1 MVGWELTA
9 RRDKQHSRNDVPH
22 EKGETAML
30 PVLEGTI
37 ARRILLN
44 FRIRPEALE
53 KLLPDSVTAEE
64 HNGWAIAGVCLIRLE
79 KLRPKGLHSGMGI
92 SSENMAHRIAVRYA
106 SKDGTKPGVF
116 IWRRETD
123 RKMVQLLGGRAFP
136 GVHHGATFEVAE
148 DTSGISMNVRS
159 DDGQTDIVFS
169 ASYVRNWQ
177 PTPAFTNF
185 DEVSAFFRQGDCGF
199 SCSLRGDKLE
209 GMQLRMLRWEM
220 TPLEVQLK
228 REAFYFDASR
238 FPTGSVEF
246 DCGLAM
252 RGLPHEWHELED
264 VPELAGMAR
273 E

>member
-1 MVGWELTA
+1 
-9 RRDKQHSRNDVPH
+9 
-22 EKGETAML
+22 ML

-53 KLLPDSVTAEE
+53 KLLPDSVEAEA

-79 KLRPKGLHSGMGI
+79 KLRPKGLPGGVGI
-92 SSENMAHRIAVRYA
+92 SSENMAHRISIRYM
-106 SKDGTKPGVF
+106 SKDGMKPGVF

-136 GVHHGATFEVAE
+136 GVHHGATFDVDENPA
-148 DTSGISMNVRS
+148 GISMDVRS
-159 DDGQTDIVFS
+159 DDGKTDIAFS
-169 ASYVRNWQ
+169 ANYLPSWQ
-177 PTPAFTNF
+177 PTPAFATF
-185 DEVSAFFRQGDCGF
+185 EEVSGFFRQGDCGF

-209 GMQLRMLRWEM
+209 GIQLRMLRWEM
-220 TPLEVQLK
+220 TPLDVQLK
-228 REAFYFDASR
+228 RAAFYFDTSR
-238 FPTGSVEF
+238 FPSGSVEF

-264 VPELAGMAR
+264 VPELAGIVR